1 MRFYNNTDTV
11 DINNK
16 SLGVSNDASLDN
28 RGLKIS
34 INHNGQKDQFE
45 TACKIQR
52 IIVDALNK
60 ANIDHVGMKV
70 SLDQVTLLNKRIG
83 DTVYALDTVTGLLV
97 AASLPKRYI
106 REHHLDDMINSKGQL
121 TDRAILFAK
130 EILS

>member
-1 MRFYNNTDTV
+1 MKFYNNTDTV
-11 DINNK
+11 DIDNK

-70 SLDQVTLLNKRIG
+70 PLDKMV
-83 DTVYALDTVTGLLV
+83 
-97 AASLPKRYI
+97 
-106 REHHLDDMINSKGQL
+106 L
-121 TDRAILFAK
+121 TK
-130 EILS
+130 S